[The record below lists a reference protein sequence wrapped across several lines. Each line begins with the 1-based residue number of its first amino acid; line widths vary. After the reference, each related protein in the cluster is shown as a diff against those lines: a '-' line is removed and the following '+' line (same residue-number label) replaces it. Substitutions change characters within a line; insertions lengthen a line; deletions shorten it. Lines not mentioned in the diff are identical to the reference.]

1 MTTAR
6 RRPTQTLQRILALE
20 RRQGFNDRAVT
31 GGLDRFLR
39 NEIEGGEQAQF
50 FKRIVAPLPQQG
62 YAALSAEERERWA
75 TGVLSALQPGSSPRA
90 VTKQRDQTTQPAR
103 TATEKSSA
111 PGGRASKAAGKNPPA
126 SESPKPRARSRSGR
140 RRPVPTFDGE
150 NPLARDVSVLGVIPP
165 ISRKAMSSLGLD
177 TIFDL
182 LWHLPFRYEDWRN
195 VRAIADALEDIELT
209 IVGEI
214 VSIEVKHL
222 RGGRKAT
229 EAVVRDGSGSIRVW
243 WWQQPYLAKTLK
255 PGMRVG
261 LSGKVGLRGRFLQM
275 DSPEWERL
283 DDPDDDTVH
292 VGRLSPV
299 YPKTRGLPNRTIR
312 RLAHAAVRDYLP
324 LLDET
329 LPASILMEQQ
339 FLSEAEAL
347 RTIHFPERLE
357 DVERAKERIAFQ
369 ELLAIQLAV
378 LARKR
383 EARLRAD
390 APPIPMPGDFLDRF
404 IGALPFELTTA
415 QQRVLTEIRNDMWR
429 REPMARLL
437 QGDVGSGKTVV
448 AAAAML
454 AAVRAGHQTVL
465 MAPTEVL
472 ASQHFETFQRLFA
485 GREQGGGDLRWH
497 NYSLAPALDR
507 PLRMALLT
515 GSVRAARKRQIHQEM
530 ESGMLD
536 LVVGTHAL
544 IQDSAK
550 FSDLG
555 LVVVDEQHRFGV
567 LQRDALRGK
576 GRSPHLLVMT
586 ATPIPRTLALT
597 VYGELDSSVI
607 DELPPGRQRVRT
619 QIVDPS
625 QREEVVYRRIR
636 EEARQGR
643 QSLIICPLVEE
654 SEHLES
660 EAATEQYEFLR
671 DGPLRDLAPRIRL
684 LHGRM
689 SADEKRGV
697 MSDLARGEAD
707 VLVSTIVVE
716 VGVDLPR
723 ATVMAIEGAERFGL
737 AQLHQLRGRVGR
749 SDLASVCYLISDTE
763 VEQSQRRLDLM
774 VQTSNGFEL
783 AEADLEM
790 RGPGEYFG
798 TRQSGLP
805 ELRVAKLTDHRTLS
819 LARNWA
825 NRILDVDPHLR
836 APEHRSLRAQAGKL
850 DVSGATAVH

>member
-1 MTTAR
+1 MMAGQ
-6 RRPTQTLQRILALE
+6 RRPTQTLQSMLALE
-20 RRQGFNDRAVT
+20 DKLGYEDRAVA
-31 GGLDRFLR
+31 GGLDKFLR
-39 NEIEGGEQAQF
+39 NVLEQGEQAQF
-50 FKRIVAPLPQQG
+50 FKRIVADLPQQG
-62 YAALSAEERERWA
+62 YASLTPAERRTWA
-75 TGVLSALQPGSSPRA
+75 AAVRASLRPGS
-90 VTKQRDQTTQPAR
+90 T
-103 TATEKSSA
+103 
-111 PGGRASKAAGKNPPA
+111 PGRQQHRASAG
-126 SESPKPRARSRSGR
+126 ESRPTSGQIEPEPNNAEQRRTRKRDPSSR
-140 RRPVPTFDGE
+140 RRPIAALDDE
-150 NPLARDVSVLGVIPP
+150 NPLARDVSVLGRIPP
-165 ISRKAMSSLGLD
+165 ISRKALANLNIN
-177 TIFDL
+177 TVYDL
-182 LWHLPFRYEDWRN
+182 LWHLPRRYEDWRN
-195 VRAIADALEDIELT
+195 VRTISEALEGIELT

-214 VSIEVKHL
+214 ASIGVKHL

-229 EAVVRDGSGSIRVW
+229 EAIVRDGSGSLRVW
-243 WWQQPYLAKTLK
+243 WWSQPYLARSLQ

-261 LSGKVGLRGRFLQM
+261 LSGKIEVRGRHLQM
-275 DSPEWERL
+275 TSPEWERL

-299 YPKTRGLPNRTIR
+299 YPRSKGLPNRTIR

-324 LLDET
+324 LLAET
-329 LPASILMEQQ
+329 LPPQVVAEQR
-339 FLSEAEAL
+339 FPSEADAL
-347 RTIHFPERLE
+347 RMIHLPERLE
-357 DVERAKERIAFQ
+357 DVDSAKDRIAFQ
-369 ELLAIQLAV
+369 ELLSIQLAV
-378 LARKR
+378 LGRKR
-383 EARLRAD
+383 QARLRAD
-390 APPIPMPGDFLDRF
+390 APPIPMPGDFLDKF
-404 IGALPFELTTA
+404 IEALPFELTAA
-415 QQRVLTEIRNDMWR
+415 QQRVLTEIRNDMFR

-485 GREQGGGDLRWH
+485 GERQAEGDQLWH
-497 NYSLAPALDR
+497 NYSLAPALGR
-507 PLRMALLT
+507 PVRMALLT

-544 IQDSAK
+544 IQERANFD
-550 FSDLG
+550 DLG
-555 LVVVDEQHRFGV
+555 LAVVDEQHRFGV
-567 LQRDALRGK
+567 LQRDALRSK

-597 VYGELDSSVI
+597 VYGELDSSVV

-619 QIVDPS
+619 QVVEPS
-625 QREEVVYRRIR
+625 QREEIVYRRIR
-636 EEARQGR
+636 EEARLGR
-643 QSLIICPLVEE
+643 QSFVICPLVEE
-654 SEHLES
+654 SDKLEA
-660 EAATEQYEFLR
+660 EAATEQYEQLR
-671 DGPLRDLAPRIRL
+671 QGPLRDLASRIRL

-689 SADEKRGV
+689 SSEEKRSV
-697 MSDLARGEAD
+697 MADLAGGDAD

-749 SDLASVCYLISDTE
+749 SDLPSVCYLISETE
-763 VEQSQRRLDLM
+763 IEQSQRRLDLM

-805 ELRVAKLTDHRTLS
+805 ELRVAKLTDHQTLN

-825 NRILDVDPHLR
+825 NRILDEDPQLR
-836 APEHRSLRAQAGKL
+836 APEHRLLRLQAQTL
-850 DVSGATAVH
+850 NVSGATAVH